1 MCACACVCV
10 CVCLRM
16 LVCVHACVCLHART
30 CVFVSACV
38 RICECVFALMRVCAL
53 MCVCVQAQYVMARL
67 VPETRAHMSDEQES
81 DLCTDLTGGVR
92 DSAVALWRS
101 ARIRSLMKQPQYQ
114 VRSELHGCSVWR
126 CSGADLCSH
135 SFISSLSPSG
145 FHMSFMFSGAE
156 TH

>member
-1 MCACACVCV
+1 MRGCVCVRVCV
-10 CVCLRM
+10 CVCACL
-16 LVCVHACVCLHART
+16 CVCLRAHV
-30 CVFVSACV
+30 C
-38 RICECVFALMRVCAL
+38 ICECVCAFVNVCVCVCAHA
-53 MCVCVQAQYVMARL
+53 CVCVQAQYVMARL

-101 ARIRSLMKQPQYQ
+101 VRIRSLMKQPQYQ
-114 VRSELHGCSVWR
+114 VRSEPHGCSVWR